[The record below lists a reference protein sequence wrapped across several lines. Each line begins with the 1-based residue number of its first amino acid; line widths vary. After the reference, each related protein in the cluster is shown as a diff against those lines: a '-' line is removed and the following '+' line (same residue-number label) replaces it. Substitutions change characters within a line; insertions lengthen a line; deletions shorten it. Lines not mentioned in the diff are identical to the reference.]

1 MRTLLV
7 ARNQTVASADSSGIV
22 HCLRR
27 HQLSGNGAEEWSDRL
42 HCKALGQC
50 QTGADSARSLCQ
62 SPRKREERKAGLTT
76 GGKIEHV
83 LGNSSVIR
91 PLRLLVEKVS
101 TTDANILITGENGTG
116 KDMLA
121 REIHRLSSRRNR
133 PMVAV
138 DMGAITESL
147 FESELFGH
155 VKVRLPMPTLTG

>member
-1 MRTLLV
+1 MY
-7 ARNQTVASADSSGIV
+7 
-22 HCLRR
+22 
-27 HQLSGNGAEEWSDRL
+27 W
-42 HCKALGQC
+42 
-50 QTGADSARSLCQ
+50 
-62 SPRKREERKAGLTT
+62 
-76 GGKIEHV
+76 
-83 LGNSSVIR
+83 GNSSVIR

-121 REIHRLSSRRNR
+121 REIHRLSSRRNS

-155 VKVRLPMPTLTG
+155 VKVRLPMHTPTG